1 MSRQTLVENLEV
13 TTENKSRIALIEK
26 LFLNLAVHGRLK
38 QISSE
43 FESAEVRK
51 LGEVCDLYQPKT
63 ISISQLIPNGKY
75 PVYGANGVIGS
86 FDQFNH
92 EDSEVLVTCRGA
104 TCGTVNISQPYSWI
118 NGNAMVVRPKKSSL
132 RKDFL
137 ALVLRSL
144 DYKMV
149 ITGTAQPQIT
159 KAPLANVN
167 IILPPLSAQEIVVST
182 MKSISVLLSNLGN
195 KTLQLELLRNSFRE
209 SAVDAISTAQTQE
222 EFETAWNRIQ
232 QNWKVITGTPEA
244 VDSLRKLILAFAAKG
259 KLVDSPDKLKNNST
273 FIELAK
279 VCKVSWGNLSLTKS
293 SYLDNG
299 PHLAV
304 SAAGP
309 DGRIGFAEHKAYIP
323 VLSAIGARCGTM
335 FMPEEDFTAIKNT
348 MTLEPNNE
356 LLDNWYLFYTMMG
369 STLPRRGS
377 AQPFMSK
384 SDIEN
389 FKIRVPSLD
398 EQRLI
403 SKSVEALLE
412 KCDLLESKLRDL
424 EEIAE
429 KFARSVVSEP
439 A

>member
-1 MSRQTLVENLEV
+1 MPKKQLVDNLEV
-13 TTENKSRIALIEK
+13 ILENKNGIALIEK
-26 LFLNLAVHGRLK
+26 LFLNLAVNGKL
-38 QISSE
+38 QTLASE

-63 ISISQLIPNGKY
+63 ISTAQLIPAGKY
-75 PVYGANGVIGS
+75 PVYGANGVIGN
-86 FDQFNH
+86 FDEFNH
-92 EDSEVLVTCRGA
+92 EESEVLVTCRGA
-104 TCGTVNISQPYSWI
+104 TCGTVNISQPFSWI
-118 NGNAMVVRPKKSSL
+118 NGNAMVVRPKNGSL

-137 ALVLRSL
+137 ALVLRSI
-144 DYKMV
+144 DYERV

-159 KAPLANVN
+159 KAPLANVQ
-167 IILPPLSAQEIVVST
+167 ILIPKLAAQALVVNYMDSLYELLSDLRST
-182 MKSISVLLSNLGN
+182 TIKLQTLKSSFRNSAIDSIS
-195 KTLQLELLRNSFRE
+195 R
-209 SAVDAISTAQTQE
+209 AQTKD
-222 EFETAWNRIQ
+222 EFSAAWNRIQ
-232 QNWKVITGTPEA
+232 QNWSVIAGTPEA
-244 VDSLRKLILAFAAKG
+244 IDSLRKLILTFAAIG
-259 KLVDSPDKLKNNST
+259 KLVDSPDRLGSNST
-273 FIELAK
+273 FIELFK

-293 SYLDNG
+293 SYVENG

-309 DGRIGFAEHKAYIP
+309 DGRIGVAEHKAYTP

-369 STLPRRGS
+369 SDLPRRGS

-403 SKSVEALLE
+403 SKSVETLLDE
-412 KCDLLESKLRDL
+412 CYLLESKLRDL
-424 EEIAE
+424 EDIAQ
-429 KFARSVVSEP
+429 KFARSVVSLTT
-439 A
+439 